1 MCILIYYCNKG
12 LGTFLMN
19 FAYMKQIHVGKQI
32 KEVFDKK
39 GFTVAEFARRI
50 NKSRENVYSIFKR
63 KTIDT
68 GLLSTISKVLEYDF
82 FSLYISNSDGSK
94 ELERLKEENKLLR
107 EVNSLLKEKKK
118 K

>member
-1 MCILIYYCNKG
+1 
-12 LGTFLMN
+12 MN
-19 FAYMKQIHVGKQI
+19 FAYMKQIHIGKQI
-32 KEVFDKK
+32 KEVFEKK

-63 KTIDT
+63 KTLDT
-68 GLLSTISKVLEYDF
+68 GLLLTISKILEYDF
-82 FSLYISNSDGSK
+82 FIIYVSSNTNNTK
-94 ELERLKEENKLLR
+94 EIEQLKEENRLLR